1 MLRLFSTLLNE
12 LNAGRGAVLC
22 SILASSGST
31 PRGAGAKML
40 VLENGATLGTVGG
53 GAVELHATELGKQ
66 ALLERKSAVQGFILR
81 PNDVAD
87 IGMICGG
94 NVTVYLQYFDPGDAA
109 ARALIRDI
117 VSLLQNGDTNAW
129 LVLQLSGST
138 LVSMGIYDEA
148 RGLTHTDCLTDA
160 ELRPLLRSRA
170 VLQKGDPAFY
180 VEPLV
185 RTGRV
190 YVFGGGHVGR
200 ALVPVLASV
209 GFRVTVFENRPAFAV
224 PEAFPA
230 AEQVIL
236 GDYRNIFEHVS
247 LCPEDYVVIMTPGH
261 QADYEVLEQAL
272 RQPTAYVG
280 CIGSRHK
287 VAATRARLLEAGLT
301 EADVERVHSPIGLD
315 IGGETPEEIAVSI
328 AAEMIRVRARRAAR

>member
-1 MLRLFSTLLNE
+1 MVRLFETLLNE
-12 LNAGRGAVLC
+12 LTSGRGAVMC

-40 VLENGATLGTVGG
+40 VLEEGATLGTVGG
-53 GAVELHATELGKQ
+53 GAVELHAARLARQ
-66 ALLERKSAVQGFILR
+66 ALQDRTSAVQGFILR

-94 NVTVYLQYFDPGDAA
+94 NVTVYLQYFDPADAA
-109 ARALIRDI
+109 ARALIGDI
-117 VSLLQNGDTNAW
+117 VGLLKSGRANAW

-138 LVSMGIYDEA
+138 LVSMGVYDEIN
-148 RGLTHTDCLTDA
+148 GLAHTDCLTT
-160 ELRPLLRSRA
+160 EQLQPLLKSRA
-170 VLQKGDPAFY
+170 VLQKGDPAYY

-200 ALVPVLASV
+200 ALVPVLCSV

-224 PEAFPA
+224 PEAFPG

-236 GDYRNIFEHVS
+236 GDYRNIGEHVR
-247 LCPEDYVVIMTPGH
+247 LCPEDYAVIMTPGH

-272 RQPTAYVG
+272 RLPTAYVG

-287 VAATRARLLEAGLT
+287 IATTRARLLAAGLT
-301 EADVERVHSPIGLD
+301 EADADRIHSPIGLD
-315 IGGETPEEIAVSI
+315 IGAETPEEIAVSI
-328 AAEMIRVRARRAAR
+328 AAEMIQVRARRAL

>member
-1 MLRLFSTLLNE
+1 MTHLFETLLRE
-12 LNAGRGAVLC
+12 LEAGRGAVLC

-40 VLENGATLGTVGG
+40 VLADGSSLGTVGG
-53 GAVELHATELGKQ
+53 GAVELHAARLAQQ
-66 ALLERKSAVQGFILR
+66 ALRDRTSAVQGFILR

-94 NVTVYLQYFDPGDAA
+94 NVTVYLQYFDPDDRE

-117 VSLLQNGDTNAW
+117 LSLLQSGRTNAW

-138 LVSMGIYDEA
+138 LVSMGVYDETN
-148 RGLTHTDCLTDA
+148 GLTHTDCLTKE
-160 ELRPLLRSRA
+160 ELLPLLKSRA
-170 VLQKGDPAFY
+170 VLQKGDPAYY

-190 YVFGGGHVGR
+190 YVFGGGHVGK
-200 ALVPVLASV
+200 ALVPVLAGV

-230 AEQVIL
+230 AEHVIL
-236 GDYRNIFEHVS
+236 GDYRNIGEHVR
-247 LCPEDYVVIMTPGH
+247 LKPEDYVVIMTPGH

-272 RQPTAYVG
+272 RVPTAYVG

-287 VAATRARLLEAGLT
+287 VAATRARLLDAGLT
-301 EADVERVHSPIGLD
+301 EADVDRMHSPIGLE
-315 IGGETPEEIAVSI
+315 IGAETPEEIAVSI
-328 AAEMIRVRARRAAR
+328 AAEMIQVRSRHSF

>member
-1 MLRLFSTLLNE
+1 MTRLFETLLRE
-12 LNAGRGAVLC
+12 LEAGRGAVLC

-40 VLENGATLGTVGG
+40 VLEDGSSLGTVGG
-53 GAVELHATELGKQ
+53 GAVELHAARLAQQ
-66 ALLERKSAVQGFILR
+66 ALADRASTVQGFILR

-94 NVTVYLQYFDPGDAA
+94 NVTVYLQYFDPADAA
-109 ARALIRDI
+109 ARALIGDI
-117 VSLLQNGDTNAW
+117 LHLLQSGRTNAW
-129 LVLQLSGST
+129 LVLELSGST
-138 LVSMGIYDEA
+138 LVSMGVYDEA
-148 RGLTHTDCLTDA
+148 NGLTHTDCLTK
-160 ELRPLLRSRA
+160 EKLLPLLRSRA
-170 VLQKGDPAFY
+170 VLQKGEPAYY

-190 YVFGGGHVGR
+190 YVFGGGHVGK
-200 ALVPVLASV
+200 ALVPVLAGA

-224 PEAFPA
+224 AEAFPA
-230 AEQVIL
+230 AERVIL
-236 GDYRNIFEHVS
+236 GDYRNIGAHVQ

-261 QADYEVLEQAL
+261 QADYEVLEQTL
-272 RQPTAYVG
+272 RVPTAYVG

-301 EADVERVHSPIGLD
+301 DADADRIHSPIGLD
-315 IGGETPEEIAVSI
+315 IGAETPEEIAVSI
-328 AAEMIRVRARRAAR
+328 AAEMIRVRSRLSL